1 MIKLKAI
8 FNRLL
13 AEYSTNNSDGPA
25 ETGHLPAGYVRK
37 LNHKN
42 GKPEQW
48 FKGGGYTQV
57 EFPEADDMFA
67 GEEPEFIERKMMNP
81 NLTSKKII
89 KKLAKDTK
97 KVEKNISK
105 EKIKR

>member
-1 MIKLKAI
+1 MIKLKNI
-8 FNRLL
+8 ISKIL
-13 AEYSTNNSDGPA
+13 AEYSVDNSEGPP
-25 ETGHLPAGYVRK
+25 ETGHLPGGYVRK

-57 EFPEADDMFA
+57 EFPEADDMFG

-81 NLTSKKII
+81 NLISKKII
-89 KKLAKDTK
+89 KKITKDTK
-97 KVEKNISK
+97 KVAKD
-105 EKIKR
+105 IKTTES

>member
-1 MIKLKAI
+1 MIKLKNI
-8 FNRLL
+8 ISKIL
-13 AEYSTNNSDGPA
+13 AEYSVDNSEGPA

-89 KKLAKDTK
+89 RKITKDTK
-97 KVEKNISK
+97 KVEKNIKLTKS
-105 EKIKR
+105 